1 MMPPRLPGG
10 GHGAGGVMGSRST
23 SSGHHLNTMFHKR
36 RRRRQQHH
44 ISISHGSYL
53 ALLLLSTTCSLVATS
68 ASASSASSS
77 TGIAP
82 PDAPPVSQLSIA
94 SSSPCAPQHWWD
106 SQRDRCTPCTRCQGE
121 MIPLRPCQLHTDT
134 ICGSIY
140 DLKIDWVVL
149 AKTEPNWKER
159 RKSSEYE
166 HFEHNAPLQHL
177 THEQLQQLHE
187 EAAAAWA
194 LDWQTGV
201 LYVAVLTCLVFFS
214 VAACILIHH
223 MRQWRRMER
232 RLDQDVEELSTK
244 LMAKLAEVQSLDGGT
259 FFIGNADALRGLP
272 ASAATTHPATTQSG
286 IFQPQHVL
294 LPEKR
299 GKQQERRILKTLQP
313 GNVYIEESNAG
324 LGGMSGMGGMGV
336 GMGVGL
342 GVRGCSG
349 LKG

>member
-1 MMPPRLPGG
+1 MPPD
-10 GHGAGGVMGSRST
+10 T
-23 SSGHHLNTMFHKR
+23 TFHKR
-36 RRRRQQHH
+36 RRRRHSH
-44 ISISHGSYL
+44 IISTARRRSWRSEVEPGVCLSL
-53 ALLLLSTTCSLVATS
+53 ILVLLCTACSVLG
-68 ASASSASSS
+68 ASSESNSKSPSSD
-77 TGIAP
+77 TALAP
-82 PDAPPVSQLSIA
+82 AESPPGGAMQPSS

-106 SQRDRCTPCTRCQGE
+106 PGRDRCTPCTRCQGE

-166 HFEHNAPLQHL
+166 HFGLQNSPLQHL
-177 THEQLQQLHE
+177 SQEQLQQLHE
-187 EAAAAWA
+187 EANAAAWA
-194 LDWQTGV
+194 LDWQTSV
-201 LYVAVLTCLVFFS
+201 LYLAVLTCLIFFS

-259 FFIGNADALRGLP
+259 FFIGSAEALRGLP
-272 ASAATTHPATTQSG
+272 ASAGTHSHSHPHPHPHSLSHSSATQSG

-299 GKQQERRILKTLQP
+299 GKHQERRILKTLQP
-313 GNVYIEESNAG
+313 GNVYIEENNGG
-324 LGGMSGMGGMGV
+324 LGMGMGMGF
-336 GMGVGL
+336 GGGP
-342 GVRGCSG
+342 
-349 LKG
+349 KG